1 MTPDP
6 QDPLPEGQW
15 LYRRIFT
22 WTFTAIQLALLGWT
36 IRRMPAADLQLVA
49 LWQLGL
55 LALVVTYY
63 LLAPSAPQLA
73 RIFAEIRGRLP
84 FTRSSGDPS

>member
-1 MTPDP
+1 MKHDP
-6 QDPLPEGQW
+6 QNPLPESQW

-22 WTFTAIQLALLGWT
+22 WSFTAIQLGLLAWT
-36 IRRMPAADLQLVA
+36 IWRMPAADLQLVA

-63 LLAPSAPQLA
+63 LLAPSAPELA
-73 RIFAEIRGRLP
+73 RIFAEIRGGLP
-84 FTRSSGDPS
+84 FTRPPGDPS

>member
-1 MTPDP
+1 MKYDP
-6 QDPLPEGQW
+6 QNPLPESQW

-22 WTFTAIQLALLGWT
+22 WSFTAIQLGLLGWT
-36 IRRMPAADLQLVA
+36 IWRMPAADLQLVA

-63 LLAPSAPQLA
+63 LLAPSAPELA

-84 FTRSSGDPS
+84 FTRPPGDPS

>member
-15 LYRRIFT
+15 LFRRLYT
-22 WTFTAIQLALLGWT
+22 WSLTIAAIALLWWLV
-36 IRRMPAADLQLVA
+36 RRMPAEDLQLVA
-49 LWQLGL
+49 LWIIGL

-63 LLAPSAPQLA
+63 LLAPSAAELA

-84 FTRSSGDPS
+84 FTRPRGDPS

>member
-1 MTPDP
+1 
-6 QDPLPEGQW
+6 
-15 LYRRIFT
+15 
-22 WTFTAIQLALLGWT
+22 
-36 IRRMPAADLQLVA
+36 MPAADLQLVA

-84 FTRSSGDPS
+84 FTRSPGDPS

>member
-1 MTPDP
+1 MKHDP
-6 QDPLPEGQW
+6 QNPLPESQW

-22 WTFTAIQLALLGWT
+22 WSFTATQLGLLGWT
-36 IRRMPAADLQLVA
+36 IWRMPAADLQLVA

-63 LLAPSAPQLA
+63 LLAPSAPELA
-73 RIFAEIRGRLP
+73 RIIAEIRGRLP
-84 FTRSSGDPS
+84 FTRSFGDPS